1 MSTAAEIEKTKQN
14 AEGERRKSLKNV
26 NSEMASRVFLTE
38 ERYRAMIEGIR
49 RDAAVEK
56 ETALKELRDAIEEER
71 CKRGVD
77 ETNIREMK
85 ERAERN

>member
-1 MSTAAEIEKTKQN
+1 
-14 AEGERRKSLKNV
+14 
-26 NSEMASRVFLTE
+26 
-38 ERYRAMIEGIR
+38 MIEGIR

-56 ETALKELRDAIEEER
+56 EKALKELRDAIEEER